1 MLVAL
6 TSGLAVVLAMASI
19 AAAKDP
25 GVDPSN
31 FVKEVNNKFFPL
43 KPGTTFFYWQ

>member
-1 MLVAL
+1 MKEKRLLVAL

-25 GVDPSN
+25 GVDPSY
-31 FVKEVNNKFFPL
+31 FSRK
-43 KPGTTFFYWQ
+43 